1 VAPDGAETSGAGSG
15 ELEEQLA
22 RCERKLPRAS
32 S

>member
-1 VAPDGAETSGAGSG
+1 VARDGAETSGAGSG

-22 RCERKLPRAS
+22 RSECKLLRAS